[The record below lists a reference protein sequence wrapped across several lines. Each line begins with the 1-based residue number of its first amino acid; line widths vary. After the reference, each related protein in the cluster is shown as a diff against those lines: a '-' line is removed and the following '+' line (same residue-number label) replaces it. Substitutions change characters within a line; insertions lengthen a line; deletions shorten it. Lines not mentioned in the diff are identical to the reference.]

1 MVRPPQANGAAVELP
16 AAAAGRGLGELH
28 VLQEHDSPSAA
39 SLAPASASEPAA
51 FAWLA
56 GPGLYHGHVGLS
68 VEPGGSPPLLDGA
81 VLPFPRSATNPMAN
95 PPLSCALTA
104 HHWLML
110 YADGVLGVNRL
121 MGAVVETVAAPADAA
136 PLKGLVRDGPSGEL
150 GRASAPSS
158 AFAQMKLRNANQTK
172 RRALPSWGRPWR
184 SPCPSCW
191 AAWCGEMRQRAMSV
205 FLLLTRSQLSHER
218 TSPER

>member
-1 MVRPPQANGAAVELP
+1 MWATQANGAAVELP

-28 VLQEHDSPSAA
+28 VLQEHDGPSSA
-39 SLAPASASEPAA
+39 SSASASASEPAA

-56 GPGLYHGHVGLS
+56 GPGLYHGHVALG
-68 VEPGGSPPLLDGA
+68 VEPGVSAPLLDGG

-121 MGAVVETVAAPADAA
+121 MGAVVETVAAPADAGS
-136 PLKGLVRDGPSGEL
+136 LKGLVRDGPSGEE
-150 GRASAPSS
+150 RASARFDRPRHP
-158 AFAQMKLRNANQTK
+158 ALRPEDALGTP
-172 RRALPSWGRPWR
+172 RRTQLGASVAEHLYP
-184 SPCPSCW
+184 
-191 AAWCGEMRQRAMSV
+191 AAGLC
-205 FLLLTRSQLSHER
+205 TRDV
-218 TSPER
+218 